1 MMRAIHVLVRLCLA
15 FCLVPITPVFAAPP
29 RDTSLDQRHRFD
41 IHVQPLDSG
50 LRQLS
55 TQSGVRILFPYDA
68 VATIRGRR
76 VEGWLSTRD
85 ALKRLLAGTSLKMA
99 QAGVGVVA
107 LAAPG
112 RAVRRPKPLS
122 VVPWDEGAADGHATA
137 FVAPASLMVACNRH
151 GSVIA

>member
-1 MMRAIHVLVRLCLA
+1 MRSVHVLVWLCLA
-15 FCLVPITPVFAAPP
+15 FCLAPTSPVIAAPS
-29 RDTSLDQRHRFD
+29 RDSSLDQRHKFD

-68 VATIRGRR
+68 VAAIRGRR

-112 RAVRRPKPLS
+112 RAAPRSKPLS

-137 FVAPASLMVACNRH
+137 YVAPRTPMLGCNRN
-151 GSVIA
+151 GSGIA